1 MQRVALIIAAILAI
15 APVAAT
21 AALPVEAAQIV
32 RTYPHATDAFTEGL
46 LFRDGFL
53 YESTGRE
60 GQSFIRKTNLA
71 TGRTVQSVAL
81 APGVFGEGIVDWKDQ
96 LYSVIWHGGVGTRWS
111 LKTFRKLGTFRY
123 SGEGWAMTHD
133 GRNIILSDGTPVLR
147 FLDPDSLKVVRT
159 LTVTANGQPVR
170 QINELEYVRGEILAN
185 IWMTKFI
192 VRIDPATGRV
202 KGLIDLG
209 AIVKRIGATD
219 PDSVPNGI
227 AFDKATGRLFITG
240 KNWPKLFQIKLPAA
254 H

>member
-1 MQRVALIIAAILAI
+1 MRRLALILLAMVAL
-15 APVAAT
+15 APVAAK
-21 AALPVEAAQIV
+21 AALPVEAAQII

-96 LYSVIWHGGVGTRWS
+96 LLSVIWHGGVGTRWS

-123 SGEGWAMTHD
+123 SGEGWSMTQD

-147 FLDPDSLKVVRT
+147 FLDPVSLKLVRT
-159 LTVTANGQPVR
+159 LTVTANGQLVR

-185 IWMTKFI
+185 IWMTRFI

-209 AIVKRIGATD
+209 AIVKQIGASD

-227 AFDKATGRLFITG
+227 AYDKATGRLFVTG
-240 KNWPKLFQIKLPAA
+240 KNWPKLFQIKLPTAR
-254 H
+254 

>member
-1 MQRVALIIAAILAI
+1 MRGLRLILSAMVAL
-15 APVAAT
+15 APVAAE
-21 AALPVEAAQIV
+21 AALPVEAAQVV

-60 GQSFIRKTNLA
+60 GQSFIRKTNLV
-71 TGRTVQSVAL
+71 TGRTLQSITL
-81 APGVFGEGIVDWKDQ
+81 SPSVFGEGIVDWKDQ
-96 LYSVIWHGGVGTRWS
+96 LLSVIWRGGVGTRWS

-123 SGEGWAMTHD
+123 TGEGWGMTHD

-227 AFDKATGRLFITG
+227 AYDKVTGRLFITG
-240 KNWPKLFQIKLPAA
+240 KNWPLLFQIKLPAA
-254 H
+254 R

>member
-1 MQRVALIIAAILAI
+1 MQRVALTLAAMLGFI
-15 APVAAT
+15 PGAAT
-21 AALPVEAAQIV
+21 AALPVETAQIV

-111 LKTFRKLGTFRY
+111 LKAFRKLGTFRY

-147 FLDPDSLKVVRT
+147 FLDPASLKVVRT
-159 LTVTANGQPVR
+159 LNVTADGKPVR
-170 QINELEYVRGEILAN
+170 MVNELEYVRGEILAN

-192 VRIDPATGRV
+192 ARIDPATGRV

-209 AIVKRIGATD
+209 GLVKRIGATD

-227 AFDKATGRLFITG
+227 AYDKATGRLFITG

>member
-1 MQRVALIIAAILAI
+1 MQRVALIFAAMLGFIPDAAI
-15 APVAAT
+15 
-21 AALPVEAAQIV
+21 AALPVEAAQVV

-81 APGVFGEGIVDWKDQ
+81 APGIFGEGIVDWKDQ

-240 KNWPKLFQIKLPAA
+240 KNWPTLFQIKLPAA
-254 H
+254 R

>member
-1 MQRVALIIAAILAI
+1 MRGLGLILLAMIAI
-15 APVAAT
+15 APVAAR
-21 AALPVEAAQIV
+21 AALPVEPAQVV

-60 GQSFIRKTNLA
+60 GQSFIRKTDLA

-81 APGVFGEGIVDWKDQ
+81 APGVFGEGIIDWKDQ

-111 LKTFRKLGTFRY
+111 LKTFGKLGTFRY
-123 SGEGWAMTHD
+123 TGEGWAMTHD

-147 FLDPDSLKVVRT
+147 FLDPVTLKVVRT
-159 LTVTANGQPVR
+159 LTVTADGQPVR

-185 IWMTKFI
+185 IWMTKYI
-192 VRIDPATGRV
+192 VRIDPATGHV

-209 AIVKRIGATD
+209 AIVKQIGATD

-227 AFDKATGRLFITG
+227 AYDKATGRLFVTG
-240 KNWPKLFQIKLPAA
+240 KNWPKLFQIKLPTA

>member
-1 MQRVALIIAAILAI
+1 MRGIGLILLAMVAL
-15 APVAAT
+15 APVAAK

-32 RTYPHATDAFTEGL
+32 RSYPHATDAFTEGL

-60 GQSFIRKTNLA
+60 GQSVIRKTNLA

-111 LKTFRKLGTFRY
+111 LKTFSKLGTFRY
-123 SGEGWAMTHD
+123 TGEGWAMTQD

-147 FLDPDSLKVVRT
+147 FLDPVSLKVVRT
-159 LTVTANGQPVR
+159 LTVTADGQPVR

-192 VRIDPATGRV
+192 VRIDPATGNV

-209 AIVKRIGATD
+209 AIVKQIGATD

-227 AFDKATGRLFITG
+227 AYDKATKRLFVTG
-240 KNWPKLFQIKLPAA
+240 KNWPTLFQIKLPTA